1 MESRNS
7 TRIAKNT
14 IFLYIRMLILML
26 VSLYTSRV
34 VLETLGVED
43 YGIYNVVGGIVV
55 LFTFINNAMV
65 TSTQRYLNYEIGRND
80 FDSTQKV
87 FSISLNI
94 HIVIA
99 LLIIILSETIGLWFL
114 NNTIQYP
121 DSRETAVQAIY
132 QLSVLTTCVKII
144 RAPYNAAIIAYE
156 RMSFYAYLSIFEAVL
171 QLTIVYLLKVFT
183 FDRLV
188 MYGILLLGV
197 AVIVNICYYVYCRT
211 NFAICKY
218 VITTDRILYKQL
230 LSFSGWSLFGG
241 VANVGASQGLN
252 MILNVFFGVTVN
264 AAMGIANQVNSAVSS
279 FVTSFQTAFNPQIV
293 KSYASGDKPNFVNL
307 IISTS
312 KYSYFL
318 LFVIAIPIY
327 ICCPEILAIWLTEVP
342 EHSISLCR
350 LMLIFSLVET
360 IQSPLWMSVQ
370 ATGQIKEYQILMA
383 CLILTNLPISYA
395 LLSLGGNVN
404 VVLLIRCIISVVI
417 LVARLFYMKRHM
429 GFPISRFVHEVLIKI
444 LPITVVASTVYF
456 VPIPVG
462 SPWQKC
468 FIILSITVAL
478 NIFMIYMFG
487 LDKKERTLVNQK
499 LHFVFRK
506 FYRRT
511 QK

>member
-1 MESRNS
+1 
-7 TRIAKNT
+7 
-14 IFLYIRMLILML
+14 MLILML

-94 HIVIA
+94 HIFIA

-121 DSRETAVQAIY
+121 ASRETAVQAIY

-171 QLTIVYLLKVFT
+171 QLTIVYLLKVVT

-252 MILNVFFGVTVN
+252 MILNVFWGVTVN
-264 AAMGIANQVNSAVSS
+264 AAMGIANQVNTAVSS

-293 KSYASGDKPNFVNL
+293 KSYASGDKSYFINL

-312 KYSYFL
+312 KYSYLL
-318 LFVIAIPIY
+318 LFVIALPIY

-342 EHSISLCR
+342 EHAISFCR
-350 LMLIFSLVET
+350 LMLIFSLLDAL
-360 IQSPLWMSVQ
+360 QGPLWFSVQ
-370 ATGQIKEYQILMA
+370 ATGQIKTYQILMSIM
-383 CLILTNLPISYA
+383 ILANLPIAYIC
-395 LLSLGGNVN
+395 LRFGLSPSSVL
-404 VVLLIRCIISVVI
+404 VVRCIINFITLFV
-417 LVARLFYMKRHM
+417 RLWYLRRLY
-429 GFPISRFVHEVLIKI
+429 GFPIRRFVSEVI
-444 LPITVVASTVYF
+444 LRIA
-456 VPIPVG
+456 PVT
-462 SPWQKC
+462 
-468 FIILSITVAL
+468 ILSSLLYFAPFNEVNSPIFRVFVVTIITLVINSIL
-478 NIFMIYMFG
+478 IISFG
-487 LDKKERTLVNQK
+487 LNNSERNIISTK
-499 LHFVFRK
+499 FRNAYEK
-506 FYRRT
+506 CKRNC
-511 QK
+511 